1 MNQKQFVDALSEK
14 FNLTPAQTERI
25 LKITL
30 EQFSEVLLKKER
42 IFFQSF
48 GTFTPVLR
56 QPKKFRNIS
65 TGKIETAPAHYDI
78 NFKPS
83 SSLSKKLNK
92 QLPPPEQLERL
103 ERFEPKKKEPK
114 PPEKKKPKRKITLG
128 NLVKLF
134 R

>member
-78 NFKPS
+78 VFKPS
-83 SSLSKKLNK
+83 TSFSKKLNK
-92 QLPPPEQLERL
+92 QPPPKRL
-103 ERFEPKKKEPK
+103 ERFEQLKPKE
-114 PPEKKKPKRKITLG
+114 KKPKRKITLG
-128 NLVKLF
+128 KLMRLF
-134 R
+134 TP